1 MFWFYHCN
9 IDRLW
14 LQWQQNVQART
25 LAGFKSTIDG
35 DTSWLTDP
43 PFNSLTGFPAAT
55 ADQTISFGISYDS
68 VGEEAV
74 LENKVG
80 SIAAA
85 RAFPLSQAGN
95 PTIKAWLLLDD
106 E

>member
-1 MFWFYHCN
+1 
-9 IDRLW
+9 
-14 LQWQQNVQART
+14 
-25 LAGFKSTIDG
+25 
-35 DTSWLTDP
+35 
-43 PFNSLTGFPAAT
+43 
-55 ADQTISFGISYDS
+55 